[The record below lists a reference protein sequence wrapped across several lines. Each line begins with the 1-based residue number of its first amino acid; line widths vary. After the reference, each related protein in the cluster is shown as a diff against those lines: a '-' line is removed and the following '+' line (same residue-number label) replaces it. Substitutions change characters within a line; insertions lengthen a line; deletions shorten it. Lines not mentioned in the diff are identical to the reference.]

1 MLPRFFSEID
11 RKSDAFIK
19 KFTGAEDASG
29 KGAFS
34 FGTVIRFELSV
45 SRRLGASGAV
55 MRICRD
61 GDRDSDISFSFES
74 SDNIFD
80 KYTISLDTAALC
92 APDGY
97 GLFYYEILLLR
108 GYNTLFTSSINNL
121 DFELAEKEG
130 ARFRLLVY
138 EKDFTTPKSF
148 GKGVMYHIFVD
159 RFYKGEGEQ
168 VKNLPVRRDAVINN
182 DWEHGIPQFAEKPGD
197 NIANNEFF
205 GGNLWGIV
213 EKLGY
218 LKGLGVTYI
227 YLSPI
232 FEAYSNHK
240 YDTGDYMKTDEMFG
254 GDEALEY
261 LISQA
266 KKEGIGVILD
276 GVFNHTG
283 DDSLY
288 FNKYKRYGDGGA
300 YNDSE
305 SKYRDWYIFRNWPD
319 EYECWWGIK
328 ILPKL
333 NHSNRECRN
342 FFVGKKGVI
351 EKYTEMGIA
360 GWRLDVADELSDE
373 FLDEIR
379 DKVKSESG
387 GEAVI
392 IGEVWENA
400 CDKLAYGKRR
410 RYFSG
415 RQLDSVMNYPVR
427 NAILDFCR
435 FQDGISLYNTLT
447 EIYSSYPEIV
457 SNKLMNILGTHDTER
472 IFTVL
477 GSDFE
482 ELEGSNAQ
490 LSVRRLSPEK
500 REKAKKL
507 LKIASVL
514 QYTVFGIPSLYYGDE
529 VGLEGYHDP
538 FCRMPFPWND
548 MENEYRQELSE
559 HYKKLGELR
568 NTQSALV
575 DGTFKFL
582 GHSENYV
589 VFMRKNDDNEIIV
602 AANRGE
608 DFTIDIPKNTVF
620 YDLLNDKEYTGNVTV
635 KSDSALILKVIV

>member
-19 KFTGAEDASG
+19 KFTGAEDASE

-61 GDRDSDISFSFES
+61 GDRDADISFSFES

-80 KYTISLDTAALC
+80 KYTLSLDTAALC
-92 APDGY
+92 SPDGY

-121 DFELAEKEG
+121 DFELSEKEG

-138 EKDFTTPKSF
+138 EKNFTTPKSF

-159 RFYKGEGEQ
+159 RFYRGEGEKAQ
-168 VKNLPVRRDAVINN
+168 NLPVRRDAVSNN
-182 DWEHGIPQFAEKPGD
+182 DWDHGIPQFAEKPGD

-205 GGNLWGIV
+205 GGNLWGIA

-218 LKGLGVTYI
+218 LKSLGVTYI

-254 GDEALEY
+254 GDEALAH

-266 KKEGIGVILD
+266 KKEGIGIILD

-283 DDSLY
+283 DDSIY

-305 SKYRDWYIFRNWPD
+305 SNYYNWYIFRNWPD

-333 NHSNRECRN
+333 NHSNKECRE
-342 FFVGKKGVI
+342 FFTGKNGVI

-360 GWRLDVADELSDE
+360 GWRLDVADELPDE

-400 CDKLAYGKRR
+400 CDKIAYGKRR

-427 NAILDFCR
+427 NAVLDFCR
-435 FQDGISLYNTLT
+435 FKDGISLYNTLT
-447 EIYSSYPEIV
+447 EIYSSYPDIV

-500 REKAKKL
+500 REQAKKL

-575 DGTFKFL
+575 DGIFKFL

-620 YDLLNDKEYTGNVTV
+620 YDLLNDKEYTENVTV
-635 KSDSALILKVIV
+635 KSDSALILKVIE